1 MFLVIADFD
10 LRSQNFQRDIGLSK
24 KINHKPTYPATMKIK
39 NIKVWSTDLG
49 NTKPYTIAFKT
60 VDEVRNAFIE
70 ITLDN
75 GMTGLGSGN
84 PSEYVVGENLAQTLE
99 ALQEKNLEFLVGRD
113 IREMKQLTYEAW
125 LNFPK
130 NPAARAAIDI
140 ALYDAFT
147 KFLGIPLVKYLGQKI
162 QSMPTSNTIGIKNV
176 TETLKETGEYLKQGF
191 KAIKVKLG
199 KDLAED
205 IERMVKMR
213 EQFGYDYAI
222 RIDANQGYNAN
233 QTIEFYQQT
242 NNLKIELIEQP
253 LPAKAIQEMKALPDE
268 VREVIAAD
276 ESLISPK
283 DALELVKPPRACGI
297 FNIKLMK
304 CGGVTQGL
312 KIADIAFQEGIDLF
326 WGCND
331 ESIISITAALHAAFA
346 CSNTKY
352 IDLDGSLDLGK
363 DVVKGGFIL
372 KDGMMHCSDKPGL
385 GVELI

>member
-1 MFLVIADFD
+1 
-10 LRSQNFQRDIGLSK
+10 
-24 KINHKPTYPATMKIK
+24 MKIK
-39 NIKVWSTDLG
+39 NIKVWSADLG

-60 VDEVRNAFIE
+60 VDDVRNAFVE

-75 GMTGLGSGN
+75 GITGLGSGN
-84 PSEYVVGENLAQTLE
+84 PSEYVVGENLTQTLE
-99 ALQEKNLEFLVGRD
+99 ALQEKNLEFLRGRD

-125 LNFPK
+125 QKFPK

-147 KFLGIPLVKYLGQKI
+147 KFLNVPLVKYLGQKI

-176 TETLKETGEYLKQGF
+176 TETLKESGEYLKQGF

-213 EQFGYDYAI
+213 EKFGYDYAI
-222 RIDANQGYNAN
+222 RIDANQGYDSQ
-233 QTIEFYQQT
+233 QTIEFYQKT
-242 NNLKIELIEQP
+242 KHLKIELIEQP
-253 LPAKAIQEMKALPDE
+253 LPAKAIQEMKALPDN

-276 ESLISPK
+276 ESLITPK

-312 KIADIAFQEGIDLF
+312 KIADIALQEGIDLF

-346 CSNTKY
+346 CANTKY